1 MSNLSISNKRPP
13 QSTPYLPSEQRWSIR
28 ALAWLLLLQAII
40 LFGGG
45 IYHSIQA
52 QILPRFGHLSQLT
65 MAKVLIGLASSV
77 IFGWILIPLA
87 ILVFMAAIGF
97 FRNWQI
103 AWLNAMLSQGLILT
117 ISLRLYFSG
126 TPDYVAMVSSTLL
139 VIYLNYID
147 VQTHLLEKSLIAEE
161 GNIDN
166 V

>member
-1 MSNLSISNKRPP
+1 MNNFTTTNKQTI
-13 QSTPYLPSEQRWSIR
+13 QSAANLPSEQRWSIR

-52 QILPRFGHLSQLT
+52 QVLPRFAHLSQLT
-65 MAKVLIGLASSV
+65 MAKVLIGLTNSI

-103 AWLNAMLSQGLILT
+103 AWLNAMLSEGLILT
-117 ISLRLYFSG
+117 ISIWLYFSG
-126 TPDYVAMVSSTLL
+126 IPDYVAMVSSTLL
-139 VIYLNYID
+139 VIYLNYVD
-147 VQTHLLEKSLIAEE
+147 EQTHLLEKSLIAEE

>member
-1 MSNLSISNKRPP
+1 MSNLSIPNKQTPR
-13 QSTPYLPSEQRWSIR
+13 STTDLPSEQRWSIR
-28 ALAWLLLLQAII
+28 ALAWLLLLQALI

-52 QILPRFGHLSQLT
+52 QVLPRFGHLSQLT
-65 MAKVLIGLASSV
+65 LAKMLVGLASSI

-87 ILVFMAAIGF
+87 ILVFVAAIGF

-103 AWLNAMLSQGLILT
+103 AWLNAMLSEGLILT
-117 ISLRLYFSG
+117 ISLWLYFSG

>member
-1 MSNLSISNKRPP
+1 MSNLSIPNRQPP
-13 QSTPYLPSEQRWSIR
+13 QSTTNLPSEQRWSIR

-52 QILPRFGHLSQLT
+52 QVLSRFGHLSQLT
-65 MAKVLIGLASSV
+65 IAKVLIGLASS
-77 IFGWILIPLA
+77 IISGWILIPLA
-87 ILVFMAAIGF
+87 ILVFVAAIGF
-97 FRNWQI
+97 FRNWEI
-103 AWLNAMLSQGLILT
+103 AWLNAMLSEGLILT
-117 ISLRLYFSG
+117 ISLWLYFSG

-139 VIYLNYID
+139 VIYLNYTD
-147 VQTHLLEKSLIAEE
+147 ERTHLLEKSLIAEE